1 MTDLLCALVVTFAVA
16 FGVSGGVHDTANIT
30 APAIASRALGTLAA
44 VGIVAVF
51 GFVGPLLAG
60 TAVADTVGSIVSL
73 GGLSA
78 AEALCAVLA
87 GLGAATLWNMTAW
100 RAGLPASSTQA
111 LVGGLVGAA
120 LAAGGPDHVN
130 WGFAALAE
138 GQLDGVAKVVVALV
152 LSPIA
157 GLAAGF
163 VVFRAAARAL
173 RLAERGWNRRLRR
186 AQVATCGLLALTYG
200 ANEAQKTMGVIALAL
215 LLSGRTQTLSV
226 PAWAVLLS
234 AATIPAAALC
244 GGWPVVRTIGFRV
257 YRLRPLHA
265 AGAQLAAAAA
275 VGASSV
281 FGAPV
286 STTQVTS
293 AAVMGVGAA
302 DRPRSVRWATGKAIV
317 LGWLVTAPCS
327 ALAAAALFSLGWA
340 AARLV
345 G

>member
-1 MTDLLCALVVTFAVA
+1 
-16 FGVSGGVHDTANIT
+16 
-30 APAIASRALGTLAA
+30 
-44 VGIVAVF
+44 
-51 GFVGPLLAG
+51 
-60 TAVADTVGSIVSL
+60 
-73 GGLSA
+73 
-78 AEALCAVLA
+78 
-87 GLGAATLWNMTAW
+87 
-100 RAGLPASSTQA
+100 
-111 LVGGLVGAA
+111 
-120 LAAGGPDHVN
+120 
-130 WGFAALAE
+130 
-138 GQLDGVAKVVVALV
+138 
-152 LSPIA
+152 
-157 GLAAGF
+157 
-163 VVFRAAARAL
+163 
-173 RLAERGWNRRLRR
+173 
-186 AQVATCGLLALTYG
+186 
-200 ANEAQKTMGVIALAL
+200 MGVIALAL
-215 LLSGRTQTLSV
+215 LLSGRHADAAAFPRGPS
-226 PAWAVLLS
+226 LLS